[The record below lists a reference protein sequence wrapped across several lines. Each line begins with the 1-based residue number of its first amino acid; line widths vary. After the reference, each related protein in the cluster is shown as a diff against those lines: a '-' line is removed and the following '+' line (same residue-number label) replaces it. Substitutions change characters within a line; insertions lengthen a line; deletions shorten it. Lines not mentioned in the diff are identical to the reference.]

1 MFPGQTDVCQQDSG
15 ETQVFAFCT
24 TSFGTRRAFSVVGF
38 FQFALSL
45 GHCHYSSDDKPR
57 AVGGGEF
64 QRSVAVYRQPARNA
78 TEPRN
83 CQPRPGFIGRIAPR

>member
-1 MFPGQTDVCQQDSG
+1 M
-15 ETQVFAFCT
+15 FAFCT
-24 TSFGTRRAFSVVGF
+24 TSFGARRAFSVVGF

-78 TEPRN
+78 TEPLN
-83 CQPRPGFIGRIAPR
+83 YGLSPEFIDRIAPR